1 MVPMTPAYR
10 ERGEKLTLAAQRIF
24 SYVVDHPLEFRKEL
38 RHALRMPNGTFQY
51 HLEILEDAKLLRPV
65 HYDGK
70 TYYRILI
77 RGAPR
82 VALTLK
88 ELGWDENLPG
98 TSLAQI
104 GVKVD
109 EILLTADK
117 AILAHAARENRSSRH
132 ADHYSA
138 LRTLLLL

>member
-1 MVPMTPAYR
+1 MTPAYR
-10 ERGEKLTLAAQRIF
+10 ERGEKLTPAAQRIF
-24 SYVVDHPLEFRKEL
+24 SYLVDHPLEFRKEI

-51 HLEILEDAKLLRPV
+51 HLEILEDAGLLRPV

-88 ELGWDENLPG
+88 ELGWDESMNARAL
-98 TSLAQI
+98 SEI
-104 GVKVD
+104 GGKVD
-109 EILLTADK
+109 EILMTADK
-117 AILAHAARENRSSRH
+117 AILAHAARESKERAVRLS
-132 ADHYSA
+132 DHYSA
-138 LRTLLLL
+138 LRALLLV

>member
-1 MVPMTPAYR
+1 MTPAYR
-10 ERGEKLTLAAQRIF
+10 ERGEKLTLAAQHIF
-24 SYVVDHPLEFRKEL
+24 TYLVDHPLEFRKEL
-38 RHALRMPNGTFQY
+38 RHSLRMPNGTFQY
-51 HLEILEDAKLLRPV
+51 HLEILEDCNLLRPV

-88 ELGWDENLPG
+88 ELGWDESQPG
-98 TSLAQI
+98 ASLGEVSA
-104 GVKVD
+104 KVD

-117 AILAHAARENRSSRH
+117 AVLAHAERESKERAGRLS
-132 ADHYSA
+132 DHYSA

>member
-1 MVPMTPAYR
+1 MTPAYR
-10 ERGEKLTLAAQRIF
+10 ERGEHLTLGAQAIF

-51 HLEILEDAKLLRPV
+51 HLEILEDCRLLRPV

-88 ELGWDENLPG
+88 ELGWDESQTG
-98 TSLAQI
+98 GALAEV
-104 GVKVD
+104 GAKVD
-109 EILLTADK
+109 EILFTADK
-117 AILAHAARENRSSRH
+117 AVMAHAARENNERAGRLS
-132 ADHYSA
+132 AHYSA